1 MYIVGT
7 SGHIDHGKTSLIRAL
22 TGIDCDRLPEEKER
36 EMTIDIGFAS
46 IEYPK
51 FGTVSIIDV
60 PGHERFIRNMVAG
73 AWGVDLALL
82 VIALDD
88 GWMLQTEDHF
98 RVLQLLG
105 IERLIVVINKIDLG
119 DEEML
124 EMVKE
129 EVRERLADTPYSEA
143 DIAAVSAKAGTGIAE
158 LKELILV
165 NLRKLSKAPDS
176 DKPYLYID
184 RVFSPKG
191 VGTVITGTLK
201 NGIFRENETVSL
213 LPMMREVKI
222 KKIESHYKE
231 LQEGVPS
238 QRTALNLTGVSQDEL
253 ERGDIVCRPNFFT
266 QSDDVL
272 AWFRPLDKKKKVRN
286 NTYVE
291 VLTGTDSSTGKLIIV
306 NTDVKDENA
315 FPVRIHFDEKSNFYP
330 GQPFVLTNPG
340 GYRIIGGGR
349 VILPDYNPLR
359 HKKIFREH
367 LDLLKSFSPAEV
379 LSFSMAVNGVIKR
392 ERVLAMLPSGKKAI
406 ERIIGELESAGDI
419 IIKGEMIFWKG
430 FHSES
435 TEKMKSVIKGKLGPN
450 LKEIS
455 DSSGVPFDIC
465 SLLIKDIVASE
476 TLVEKDGRYF
486 TGDSITPENLPESKK
501 RILADVL
508 KSGGEGIEIDRLKD
522 DIMKKEVKDL
532 IKLDFLV
539 SLDGNIIYHR
549 DVYNDMKRKVL
560 TLFDTRD
567 KITVPEA
574 KDAVDLSRKYILPL
588 LNRIESD
595 GLIKRLGDF
604 RIKV

>member
-98 RVLQLLG
+98 RVLQLLN
-105 IERLIVVINKIDLG
+105 IERIIVVINKIDLG
-119 DEEML
+119 DAEML
-124 EMVKE
+124 EIVKD
-129 EVRERLADTPYSEA
+129 EVRERLSQTRYAEA
-143 DIAAVSAKAGTGIAE
+143 DIAAVSARAGTGVAE
-158 LKELILV
+158 LKELILA

-191 VGTVITGTLK
+191 MGTVITGTLK
-201 NGIFRENETVSL
+201 NGVFRENETVTL
-213 LPMMREVKI
+213 LPLNREVKI
-222 KKIESHYKE
+222 KKIESHYRE

-266 QSDDVL
+266 QSNDVV
-272 AWFRPLDKKKKVRN
+272 AWFRPLDTKRKVRN

-291 VLTGTDSSTGKLIIV
+291 VLAGTDSIKGKLIV
-306 NTDVKDENA
+306 LGDAEVENE
-315 FPVRIHFDEKSNFYP
+315 FPVRIHFDERSNFYP
-330 GQPFVLTNPG
+330 GEPFVLTNPG

-349 VILPDYNPLR
+349 IVLPDYYPDR
-359 HKKIFREH
+359 HRKNIKQHSSI
-367 LDLLKSFSPAEV
+367 LKTFSPSEV
-379 LSFSMAVNGVIKR
+379 LLFSIAVNGWLSR
-392 ERVLAMLPSGKKAI
+392 ERLVSMLPSGRKAV
-406 ERIIGELESAGDI
+406 ERIITEFEASGDVI
-419 IIKGEMIFWKG
+419 VKGEMVFWKG
-430 FHSES
+430 FYSS
-435 TEKMKSVIKGKLGPN
+435 SIEKMKKVIRSKLGPN

-455 DSSGVPFDIC
+455 DSAAVLFDVC

-486 TGDSITPENLPESKK
+486 TAESITPDNLPDSKK
-501 RILADVL
+501 RILSEVL
-508 KSGGEGIEIDRLKD
+508 NAGGDGIELDKLKD
-522 DIMKKEVKDL
+522 DIMKKEVRDL

-549 DVYNDMKRKVL
+549 DVYNEMKVKVL
-560 TLFDTRD
+560 SLFDTRD

-574 KDAVDLSRKYILPL
+574 KDAVELSRKYILPL

>member
-22 TGIDCDRLPEEKER
+22 TGIDCDRLPEEKDR

-98 RVLQLLG
+98 RVLQLMG

-119 DEEML
+119 DEEMI
-124 EMVKE
+124 EIVKE
-129 EVRERLADTPYSEA
+129 EVRDRLSLTRYAEA
-143 DIAAVSAKAGTGIAE
+143 DIAAVSARTGAGVAE

-201 NGIFRENETVSL
+201 NGIFRENETVTL
-213 LPMMREVKI
+213 LPLNREVKI

-266 QSDDVL
+266 GSDDIL
-272 AWFRPLDKKKKVRN
+272 AWFRPLDKKRKVRN
-286 NTYVE
+286 NTWVE
-291 VLTGTDSSTGKLIIV
+291 VLTGTDSSTGKLIIINEAGV
-306 NTDVKDENA
+306 DESE
-315 FPVRIHFDEKSNFYP
+315 FPVRIHFDERSNFYP

-349 VILPDYNPLR
+349 VVLPDYHPDR
-359 HKKIFREH
+359 HKKIIKEH
-367 LDLLKSFSPAEV
+367 TSLLKSFAPSEV
-379 LSFSMAVNGVIKR
+379 LSFSIAVNGGLRR
-392 ERVLAMLPSGKKAI
+392 ERLLSMLPSGKKAI
-406 ERIIGELESAGDI
+406 ERIIAELESAGDV

-430 FHSES
+430 FYSES
-435 TEKMKSVIKGKLGPN
+435 IEKMKRIIKGKLGPN

-455 DSSGVPFDIC
+455 DSSGVPFDTC
-465 SLLIKDIVASE
+465 SLLIKDIVAAE

-486 TGDSITPENLPESKK
+486 TADSITPDNLPESKK
-501 RILADVL
+501 RILSDVL
-508 KSGGEGIEIDRLKD
+508 KSGGEGIELDKLKD

-549 DVYNDMKRKVL
+549 DVYNEMKVKVL
-560 TLFDTRD
+560 SLFDTRD

-574 KDAVDLSRKYILPL
+574 KDAVELSRKYILPL

>member
-46 IEYPK
+46 LEYPK

-73 AWGVDLALL
+73 AWGIDIALL

-105 IERLIVVINKIDLG
+105 VERIIVVINKCDLG
-119 DEEML
+119 DDEMI
-124 EMVKE
+124 EIIKE
-129 EVRERLADTPYSEA
+129 EVKERLSNTNYSDS
-143 DIAAVSAKAGTGIAE
+143 DIIAVSAKTGLGIKE
-158 LKELILV
+158 LKELILA
-165 NLRKLSKAPDS
+165 NLRRLSKTVDA

-201 NGIFRENETVSL
+201 NGIFKENDIVTI
-213 LPMMREVKI
+213 LPLKREVKI
-222 KKIESHYKE
+222 KKIESHYRE
-231 LQEGVPS
+231 LTEGVPS
-238 QRTALNLTGVSQDEL
+238 QRTALNLANVNSDEL
-253 ERGDIVCRPNFFT
+253 KRGDIICKYNFFT
-266 QSDDVL
+266 ETHDII
-272 AWFRPLDKKKKVRN
+272 AWFKPLDKKKKIRN

-291 VLTGTDSSTGKLIIV
+291 ILSGTNSATGKIILIEDSIS
-306 NTDVKDENA
+306 EGYS
-315 FPVRIHFDEKSNFYP
+315 PVRIHFDEKTFVYP

-340 GYRIIGGGR
+340 GFRIIGGGKI
-349 VILPDYNPLR
+349 ILPFYDPSR
-359 HKKIFREH
+359 HKHK
-367 LDLLKSFSPAEV
+367 LKSYISIIKDFSIAE
-379 LSFSMAVNGVIKR
+379 LILF
-392 ERVLAMLPSGKKAI
+392 ELATSGYKKKEDIFKSLPNSKKFLDKTI
-406 ERIIGELESAGDI
+406 SEKSETGDI
-419 IIKGEMIFWKG
+419 LIRGEYL
-430 FHSES
+430 FHKDFYQEAL
-435 TEKMKSVIKGKLGPN
+435 EKVNKTLKSKIGSN

-455 DSSGVPFDIC
+455 DSAGLSHEITSIIISDI
-465 SLLIKDIVASE
+465 SAREVII
-476 TLVEKDGRYF
+476 EKDGRLF
-486 TGDSITPENLPESKK
+486 AGGFVTEESLPDSKK
-501 RILADVL
+501 KILQEAF
-508 KSGGEGIEIDRLKD
+508 KSAGDGLELDKIKD
-522 DIMKKEVKDL
+522 DFLKKDIKDL
-532 IKLDFLV
+532 IKLGFLI
-539 SLDGNIIYHR
+539 SLDGNIIYHKDIYNSMR
-549 DVYNDMKRKVL
+549 DKIIA
-560 TLFDTRD
+560 LFDAKD

-574 KDAVDLSRKYILPL
+574 KDAVGLSRKYILPL

>member
-88 GWMLQTEDHF
+88 GWMMQTEDHF
-98 RVLQLLG
+98 RVLQLLN
-105 IERLIVVINKIDLG
+105 IERIIVVINKIDLG
-119 DEEML
+119 DTEML
-124 EMVKE
+124 EIVRE
-129 EVRERLADTPYSEA
+129 EVRERLARTRYAEA
-143 DIAAVSAKAGTGIAE
+143 DISAVSARAGTGVTE
-158 LKELILV
+158 LKELILA

-201 NGIFRENETVSL
+201 NGVFRENETVTL
-213 LPMMREVKI
+213 LPLNRDVKI
-222 KKIESHYKE
+222 KKIESHYRE
-231 LQEGVPS
+231 LQEGIPS

-266 QSDDVL
+266 RSNDVV
-272 AWFRPLDKKKKVRN
+272 AWFRPLDAKRKVRN

-291 VLTGTDSSTGKLIIV
+291 VLAGTDSIKGKIIMLG
-306 NTDVKDENA
+306 DAENENE
-315 FPVRIHFDEKSNFYP
+315 FPVRIHFDEQSDFYP
-330 GQPFVLTNPG
+330 GEPFVLTNPG

-349 VILPDYNPLR
+349 IVLPDYNPDK
-359 HKKIFREH
+359 HKKNIKEH
-367 LDLLKSFSPAEV
+367 SSILKSFSPSEV
-379 LSFSMAVNGVIKR
+379 LLFSIAVNGGISR
-392 ERVLAMLPSGKKAI
+392 ERLLSMLPLGRKAV
-406 ERIIGELESAGDI
+406 ERIINESESSGEVIVRGD
-419 IIKGEMIFWKG
+419 MVFWKG
-430 FHSES
+430 FYSS
-435 TEKMKSVIKGKLGPN
+435 SIEKMKKVIKSKLGPN

-455 DSSGVPFDIC
+455 DSAGVPFDVC

-476 TLVEKDGRYF
+476 TLLEKEGRYF
-486 TGDSITPENLPESKK
+486 TADSITPDNLPDSKK
-501 RILADVL
+501 RILSEVL
-508 KSGGEGIEIDRLKD
+508 NAGGDGIELDKLKD
-522 DIMKKEVKDL
+522 DIVKKEVRDL

-549 DVYNDMKRKVL
+549 DIYNEMKLKIL
-560 TLFDTRD
+560 SLFETRD